1 MRWRHSVFFTHGAC
15 RMMSK
20 DVRTL
25 YRFRFIYYL
34 FKQDKA
40 KYFEV
45 IKVLF
50 RNEFYGDHRT
60 VHYIL
65 SKSPALTGDY
75 RIQTDP
81 PVFSISPLF
90 LPDLMNYIGSYFEI
104 HFSVLPVIK
113 KMFKSIISPF
123 MPSEQHTGSFD
134 EVVSVKIIALPH
146 VLGSVAKSNQMNQ
159 GSHQTICSVV
169 GLHPILLISGGG
181 DWYDTVCLLEVMTTT
196 TVSSTHAALFHSL
209 FGTGLVVGQMCPS
222 YI

>member
-1 MRWRHSVFFTHGAC
+1 MFIRLNLLHLSVGNVLVKSPRTYISLVREVEVMRWRHSVFFTHGAC

-75 RIQTDP
+75 RI
-81 PVFSISPLF
+81 
-90 LPDLMNYIGSYFEI
+90 
-104 HFSVLPVIK
+104 
-113 KMFKSIISPF
+113 
-123 MPSEQHTGSFD
+123 
-134 EVVSVKIIALPH
+134 
-146 VLGSVAKSNQMNQ
+146 
-159 GSHQTICSVV
+159 
-169 GLHPILLISGGG
+169 
-181 DWYDTVCLLEVMTTT
+181 
-196 TVSSTHAALFHSL
+196 
-209 FGTGLVVGQMCPS
+209 
-222 YI
+222 